1 MIAAAVPRAAIG
13 NTLPI
18 LFPDTALSA
27 DRYRAHAPLWL
38 ADLCSIALDYVAR
51 QKVQSTHLNW
61 YIVEQLSVVPAEVYA
76 RRFGSKIAAEI
87 IREDVLH
94 LTYTAHDMAA
104 FARDQGYDGP
114 PFRWDDEDRLRRRA
128 RLDAVF
134 FHLFGLDRE
143 AADYILGTFPIV
155 RREEEQRYAGRF
167 RSRDLI
173 LGYMAA
179 LAAGAPDAAVA
190 G

>member
-1 MIAAAVPRAAIG
+1 LTR
-13 NTLPI
+13 
-18 LFPDTALSA
+18 F
-27 DRYRAHAPLWL
+27 
-38 ADLCSIALDYVAR
+38 
-51 QKVQSTHLNW
+51 QKEKQISFGRRSGQ
-61 YIVEQLSVVPAEVYA
+61 IV
-76 RRFGSKIAAEI
+76 
-87 IREDVLH
+87 REDVLH

-104 FARDQGYDGP
+104 FARDEGYDGP
-114 PFRWDDEDRLRRRA
+114 PFRWDEEDRLRRRA

-134 FHLFGLDRE
+134 FHLYGLDRE

-155 RREEEQRYAGRF
+155 RREEEQRHNGRF

-179 LAAGAPDAAVA
+179 LAAGAPDAGVA

>member
-1 MIAAAVPRAAIG
+1 LV
-13 NTLPI
+13 
-18 LFPDTALSA
+18 LFPDIALSS
-27 DRYRAHAPLWL
+27 DRYRADAPLWL
-38 ADLCSIALDYVAR
+38 ADLCSIAFDYVAR

-61 YIVEQLSVVPAEVYA
+61 YIVEQLPVVPADAFA
-76 RRFGSKIAAEI
+76 RRFGSKTAEQI

-114 PFRWDDEDRLRRRA
+114 PFRWDGEDRLRRRA

-134 FHLFGLDRE
+134 FHLYGLDRE
-143 AADYILGTFPIV
+143 ATEYILGTFPIV
-155 RREEEQRYAGRF
+155 RREEEQRYNGRF

-179 LAAGAPDAAVA
+179 LSAGAPDAAVA